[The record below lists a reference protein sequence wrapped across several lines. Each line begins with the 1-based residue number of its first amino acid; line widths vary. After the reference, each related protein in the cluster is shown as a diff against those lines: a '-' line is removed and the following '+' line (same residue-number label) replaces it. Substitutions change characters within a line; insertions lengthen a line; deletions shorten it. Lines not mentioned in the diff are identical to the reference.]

1 MVYGYIR
8 VSTEKQDFLAQKFGI
23 EKYCEF
29 REIKVNFW
37 IEEKKSGTVPREK
50 RDLGI
55 LVEKL
60 ADGDK
65 LISTEL
71 SRIGRSPADTLTT
84 LELLKKKNVEVHLIK
99 ENLVSGTSTYD
110 LMCALFAAIAGME
123 RQRISER
130 TKEALA
136 AKKAQGMIIGH
147 YKGFKCTNVKLT
159 PYADEISTYLDNGK
173 SIKFIADNYNVKW
186 ITARNFIRDRLH
198 YDLNKI
204 ESCIKYRTYMNLY

>member
-8 VSTEKQDFLAQKFGI
+8 VSTERQDFLAQKFGI

-29 REIKVNFW
+29 KGLEIDLWV
-37 IEEKKSGTVPREK
+37 EEKKSGTIPREK

-55 LVEKL
+55 LVNKL
-60 ADGDK
+60 CPGDII
-65 LISTEL
+65 ISTEL

-84 LELLKKKNVEVHLIK
+84 LELLKNKNVEVHLIK

-159 PYADEISTYLDNGK
+159 PFKADILNDLNNGK
-173 SIKFIADNYNVKW
+173 SIKYISDKYNVKW
-186 ITARNFIRDRLH
+186 ITARNFIRDRLE
-198 YDLNKI
+198 YDLNNI
-204 ESCIKYRTYMNLY
+204 ESCRLYRSYINH